1 MMKDTEYIEE
11 LVAKFQRGD
20 KLTPDQTETLL
31 QWYNSHTDE
40 QVVLVTDSPLNR
52 EQLRQRMLDGLLR
65 RVRADQ
71 EVLPS
76 SNRLPIWT
84 WASAVAAVLL
94 AMLSIWWWIRQDH
107 INNAG
112 NVGSETIIADSPDTD
127 IMPGHNKA
135 VLIMADGRQL
145 ILDTEQEGI
154 VMDESIRYV
163 DGREVARAQ
172 NEQAQKKDLQLYV
185 PKGGIYQ
192 IRLADGTKVW
202 LNADSRLTYPS
213 VFGGAER
220 TVELEG
226 EAFFDVTSVTDS
238 QKKKI
243 PFIVRTKGQTV
254 EVLGTQFNV
263 NSYLTQPFV
272 KTTLVEGR
280 VQVHANQKKLTLRP
294 GQQATTS
301 GAETTVTGVNT
312 AGFTAWIDGKFSF
325 DGKSF
330 EEILAE
336 IGRWYDLTVVYQG
349 KVPDVDLVG
358 DAFRNQK
365 INLVLRLLDAAAVT
379 YKLDA
384 SNRKLI
390 IY

>member
-1 MMKDTEYIEE
+1 MEDTEHIEE

-20 KLTPDQTETLL
+20 TLTPTQTETLL

-40 QVVLVTDSPLNR
+40 KVVLITDAPLGR
-52 EQLRQRMLDGLLR
+52 EQLKQRMLNGLLE

-71 EVLPS
+71 QVLPKA
-76 SNRLPIWT
+76 NKLPRRLWV
-84 WASAVAAVLL
+84 SAAAAVLL
-94 AMLSIWWWIRQDH
+94 AMLSIWWWTRRDQVNDG
-107 INNAG
+107 G
-112 NVGSETIIADSPDTD
+112 NIGSETAIADSRDTS
-127 IMPGHNKA
+127 ITPGTNKA
-135 VLIMADGRQL
+135 VLILADGRQL
-145 ILDTEQEGI
+145 TLDTGQEGI
-154 VMDESIRYV
+154 VMDESIRYA
-163 DGREVARAQ
+163 DGRQVARVQ
-172 NEQAQKKDLQLYV
+172 DEQVQKKDLQLYV
-185 PKGGIYQ
+185 PRGGIYK
-192 IRLADGTKVW
+192 IMLADGTKVW
-202 LNADSRLTYPS
+202 LNADSRLIYPS
-213 VFGGAER
+213 VFGDAER
-220 TVELEG
+220 AVELEG
-226 EAFFDVTSVTDS
+226 EAFFEVTSVTDS

-280 VQVHANQKKLTLRP
+280 VQVHANQKKLLLQP

-301 GAETTVTGVNT
+301 DNGTTVSRVNT
-312 AGFTAWIDGKFSF
+312 SNFTAWTEGKFSF

-330 EEILAE
+330 EEILDE
-336 IGRWYDLTVVYQG
+336 VGRWYNLTVVYQG
-349 KVPDVDLVG
+349 QVPDVDLVG

-379 YKLDA
+379 YKLDTA
-384 SNRKLI
+384 HRRLI